1 MARTRAAPR
10 LTIRVRGL
18 TFAHKYLAPGRH
30 AVCRMKPAPFI
41 RHVPRTLDEA
51 LKILAQVA
59 PQDGRVLAGGQSL
72 VPIMA
77 FRLAKPAHLVDINEV
92 AGLDRVASDGK
103 VLSIGAC
110 VRHAAF
116 HKPVIDNPLGKLLT
130 FVVHHI
136 AHYPIRMRGTFCGNL
151 AHADPASEWCLVA
164 ATLDA
169 VVVAKSTRGERLIA
183 AKDFFSGIM
192 STALSADELLAEV
205 RLPLLASDA
214 KFGFNEF
221 NRRAGDFALAAAL
234 VTYRLQ
240 TGKIIDA
247 RVGVGGAEPCPRR
260 IAQAE
265 AALNGKAPDD
275 APFRAAAEAAAN
287 AVDPLEDHQTT
298 GEYRRDLVRAV
309 VRRALEHSA

>member
-1 MARTRAAPR
+1 MARARRRR
-10 LTIRVRGL
+10 LTIRVGGL
-18 TFAHKYLAPGRH
+18 TFVHKYLAIEH
-30 AVCRMKPAPFI
+30 QAVCRMKPAPFT

-77 FRLAKPAHLVDINEV
+77 FRLAKPTHLVDINEV
-92 AGLDRVASDGK
+92 AGLDRVMSDGK

-116 HKPVIDNPLGKLLT
+116 HKPVVDNPLGKLLT
-130 FVVHHI
+130 FVARHI
-136 AHYPIRMRGTFCGNL
+136 AHYPIRMRGTFCGSL

-169 VVVAKSTRGERLIA
+169 TMVAKSTRGERLIGS
-183 AKDFFSGIM
+183 KDFFAGIM
-192 STALSADELLAEV
+192 STALAEDELLVEA
-205 RLPLLASDA
+205 RLPLLAADA

-221 NRRAGDFALAAAL
+221 NRRAGDFAMAAAL
-234 VTYRLQ
+234 ITYRLQ
-240 TGKIIDA
+240 GGKIVDA

-260 IAQAE
+260 IREAE
-265 AALNGKAPDD
+265 AALDGKAPGD
-275 APFRAAAEAAAN
+275 AVFRAAAEVAAN
-287 AVDPLEDHQTT
+287 VVNPLEDHQTSAS
-298 GEYRRDLVRAV
+298 YRRDLVRAV
-309 VRRALEHSA
+309 VRRALEHSIA